1 MGIGKKI
8 LNLTAAAILACGL
21 GLEASCATIKLPKLK
36 GNLLTYYNSLPSTAE
51 ARKKQWYR
59 LLQEDEYVL
68 PDEVFEAYAITVD
81 KDLAKMPENL
91 RKIAMPFAGY
101 IEKNYVDTKKEKK
114 ELLERLEALGLSQEE
129 IAFYFALFAKPG
141 IIIIREGSPDKYFVE
156 FLLHERFHKKLHQ
169 LERQN
174 KKEYMHLMKTGEK
187 LIERGLADFLFFNV
201 NAEEFFAHLA
211 FNTDKA
217 TRERI
222 EKILMEEYPKAY
234 KIYNKIKE
242 EVESTIKRAE

>member
-1 MGIGKKI
+1 MAKKI

-36 GNLLTYYNSLPSTAE
+36 GDLLTYYNSLPSTAE

-81 KDLAKMPENL
+81 ENLARMPESFIEIML
-91 RKIAMPFAGY
+91 PFAGY
-101 IEKNYVDTKKEKK
+101 IEENYVDTKKEKK

-129 IAFYFALFAKPG
+129 IAFYFTLLTKPD
-141 IIIIREGSPDKYFVE
+141 IIIIRESSLDRDFIE
-156 FLLHERFHKKLHQ
+156 FLLHERFHKELHE
-169 LERQN
+169 LERRN
-174 KKEYMHLMKTGEK
+174 KKEYKHLMKIGEK
-187 LIERGLADFLFFNV
+187 LIERGLADFLFFNT
-201 NAEEFFAHLA
+201 NAKEFYAHLA
-211 FNTDKA
+211 FNTDRA

-222 EKILMEEYPKAY
+222 ERILMKEYPKAY
-234 KIYNKIKE
+234 EIYYKMKKE
-242 EVESTIKRAE
+242 IESTIKRVK

>member
-1 MGIGKKI
+1 LAKKI

-36 GNLLTYYNSLPSTAE
+36 GDLLTYYNSLPSTAE

-81 KDLAKMPENL
+81 ENLARMPESFIEIML
-91 RKIAMPFAGY
+91 PFAGY
-101 IEKNYVDTKKEKK
+101 IEENYVDTKKEKK

-129 IAFYFALFAKPG
+129 IAFYFTLLTKPD
-141 IIIIREGSPDKYFVE
+141 IIIIRESSLDRDFIE
-156 FLLHERFHKKLHQ
+156 FLLHERFHKELHE
-169 LERQN
+169 LERRN
-174 KKEYMHLMKTGEK
+174 KKEYKHLMKIGEK
-187 LIERGLADFLFFNV
+187 LIERGLADFLFFNT
-201 NAEEFFAHLA
+201 NAKEFYAHLA
-211 FNTDKA
+211 FNTDRA

-222 EKILMEEYPKAY
+222 ERILMKEYPKAY
-234 KIYNKIKE
+234 EIYYKMKKE
-242 EVESTIKRAE
+242 IESTIKRVK

>member
-1 MGIGKKI
+1 MSIGKKI

-36 GNLLTYYNSLPSTAE
+36 GDLLTYYNSLPSTAE

-81 KDLAKMPENL
+81 ENLARMPESFIEIML
-91 RKIAMPFAGY
+91 PFAGY
-101 IEKNYVDTKKEKK
+101 IEENYVDTKKEKK

-129 IAFYFALFAKPG
+129 IAFYFTLLTKPD
-141 IIIIREGSPDKYFVE
+141 IIIIRESSLDKNFVE

-174 KKEYMHLMKTGEK
+174 KKEYKHLMKIGEK
-187 LIERGLADFLFFNV
+187 LIERGLADFLFINV

-211 FNTDKA
+211 FNTDRA

-234 KIYNKIKE
+234 EIYYKMKK
-242 EVESTIKRAE
+242 EVESTIKHE